1 MADDRLLQ
9 REEQILDEII
19 QYYLKHQEAVSAR
32 TLSKISR
39 LALSPTT
46 IRNLMED
53 LSSHGFLT
61 SQGVPRGRIPTQ
73 KAFTIYVTRLG
84 GRPPRGAAPELHVQ
98 SADGPPPLEAGLDQV
113 GRAVARAT
121 GYVALAALPPRD
133 RYPLDWARLHSVPRR
148 QVLVTLHTPF
158 GDLWSK
164 LIHAATPFPDELLV
178 HVANYLNS
186 TYRGAPLERIRRDI
200 MAGEPKDVLEQM
212 PSLGA
217 AFRMLRRAFEWDEA
231 PEARDWG
238 RDNLPH
244 LPQGQTVQRLALFGR
259 ILGDAALLLNARAA
273 GRPLEGG
280 WVSIGTETGYR
291 GLEDCSVLGHPFG
304 LGDWVGEIGVLGPMG
319 MNYAQVLQVT
329 TQAAH
334 ALTHLLGTLKRQAD
348 APET

>member
-1 MADDRLLQ
+1 MAEDGLLQ
-9 REEQILDEII
+9 REEQILEEII

-53 LSSHGFLT
+53 LSSGGFLT
-61 SQGVPRGRIPTQ
+61 SEGVPRGRIPTQ

-84 GRPPRGAAPELHVQ
+84 GRQPRGGGQEVRLA
-98 SADGPPPLEAGLDQV
+98 SKDGPPTLQDGLDQV
-113 GRAVARAT
+113 GRALAQST
-121 GYVALAALPPRD
+121 GAVALAALPPRD

-148 QVLVTLHTPF
+148 QVLVTLHTPL

-164 LIHAATPFPDELLV
+164 LIAATTPFPDELLN
-178 HVANYLNS
+178 HVAQYLNS

-217 AFRMLRRAFEWDEA
+217 AFRMLRRAFEWDDVL
-231 PEARDWG
+231 EARDWG
-238 RDNLPH
+238 RDNLARF
-244 LPQGQTVQRLALFGR
+244 PQGQSAQRLALFGR
-259 ILGDAALLLNARAA
+259 ILGDPALLQNARAA
-273 GRPLEGG
+273 GRPIESG

-291 GLEDCSVLGHPFG
+291 GLEDCSIVGHPFG
-304 LGDWVGEIGVLGPMG
+304 LEAWEGQIGVLGPMG
-319 MNYAQVLQVT
+319 MNYSHVLQLT
-329 TQAAH
+329 TQAAD
-334 ALTHLLGTLKRQAD
+334 ALTRLLADLKRQAD
-348 APET
+348 ASEG

>member
-1 MADDRLLQ
+1 MAEDRLLQ

-61 SQGVPRGRIPTQ
+61 SEGVPRGRIPTQ

-84 GRPPRGAAPELHVQ
+84 GRPVRGGAQELRVAAP
-98 SADGPPPLEAGLDQV
+98 DGPPTLREGLEQV
-113 GRAVARAT
+113 GRALAEAS
-121 GYVALAALPPRD
+121 GCVALAALPPRD

-164 LIHAATPFPDELLV
+164 LIAAATPVPDELLG
-178 HVANYLNS
+178 HVAAYLNS

-200 MAGEPKDVLEQM
+200 MAGEPKDALEQM

-217 AFRMLRRAFEWDEA
+217 AFRMLRRAFEWDES
-231 PEARDWG
+231 PEGRDWG
-238 RDNLPH
+238 REH
-244 LPQGQTVQRLALFGR
+244 LLRFPQGQSVQRLALFSR
-259 ILGDAALLLNARAA
+259 ILDDPALLLNAQAA

-304 LGDWVGEIGVLGPMG
+304 LGDWEGQIGVLGPMG
-319 MNYAQVLQVT
+319 MNYSQVLHIT
-329 TQAAH
+329 TQAAN
-334 ALTHLLGTLKRQAD
+334 ALTQLLGDLNRQA
-348 APET
+348 ATPEA